1 MLRALVLDL
10 DGTILDTESAIYEA
24 WQEVF
29 RRRGVTLPLSEWLRA
44 VGSSADAFDQYRYLE
59 ELLGRPIDRAEVRA
73 EAEAM
78 AEELLAGLRPL
89 PGVVELVSEAS
100 RLGFRLAVAS
110 SSPRAW
116 VKRFLRQAGLETLL
130 TTRATADDVE
140 RVKPAP
146 DLFLLAARSLGVAPS
161 QALAVEDSLNGV
173 RAALAAGMRCV
184 VVPNGLTR
192 GEPFPEGVA
201 RLDSLEG
208 WSPEALWALTSP
220 PAGRAREAR

>member
-29 RRRGVTLPLSEWLRA
+29 RRRGVSLPLSEWLRA
-44 VGSSADAFDQYRYLE
+44 VGSSADAFDPYRYLE
-59 ELLGRPIDRAEVRA
+59 ELVGPIDRAQVRA

-78 AEELLAGLRPL
+78 AEERLAGLQPL
-89 PGVVELVSEAS
+89 PGVVELVREAK
-100 RLGFRLAVAS
+100 RLDFRLAVAS

-116 VKRFLRQAGLETLL
+116 VERFLRQAGLETLL

-146 DLFLLAARSLGVAPS
+146 DLFLLAIRSLGVAPS
-161 QALAVEDSLNGV
+161 EALAVEDSLNGV

-184 VVPNGLTR
+184 VVPNSLTR
-192 GEPFPEGVA
+192 GEPFPEEVA

-208 WSPEALWALTSP
+208 WNPEALWALTSP
-220 PAGRAREAR
+220 PSGRAREVR

>member
-10 DGTILDTESAIYEA
+10 DGTILDTETAIYEA

-29 RRRGVTLPLSEWLRA
+29 RRRGVSLPLSEWLRA
-44 VGSSADAFDQYRYLE
+44 VGSSPDAFDQYRYLE
-59 ELLGRPIDRAEVRA
+59 QLLGRPIDRAEVSA
-73 EAEAM
+73 EAEAL
-78 AEELLAGLRPL
+78 AEERLAGLRPL
-89 PGVVELVSEAS
+89 PGVVELVREAK

-116 VKRFLRQAGLETLL
+116 VDRFLRQAGLETLL

-146 DLFLLAARSLGVAPS
+146 DLFLLAIRSLGVAPS

-184 VVPNGLTR
+184 VVPNRLTQ

-208 WSPEALWALTSP
+208 WGPEALWALTSA
-220 PAGRAREAR
+220 PADRAREAR